1 MMNTRGRIAT
11 GLSLVLALVLG
22 IGIGSYAAGGYG
34 SASDPLITLS
44 YLEAKLTPEIL
55 EQVEDMLDDDATL
68 VILKEEGE
76 EDADLFLAP
85 VESDDEY
92 EKVSE
97 MFMERLADLFEFDVE
112 EDD

>member
-1 MMNTRGRIAT
+1 MDNDKNMNLPEEEQDFQADI
-11 GLSLVLALVLG
+11 
-22 IGIGSYAAGGYG
+22 
-34 SASDPLITLS
+34 ITLTDEDGNDHVFELVDT
-44 YLEAKLTPEIL
+44 LETEEGRFVALLPYHEK
-55 EQVEDMLDDDATL
+55 VEDMLDDDATL